1 MPKLQPWRLG
11 LAGAILLATGMTS
24 VNAADVYRRE
34 EPVSFKDE
42 PTAPPIAWGGFYIGA
57 NLGGNFTDDFFGN
70 GRRAFDEDGQIL
82 GGLHAGY
89 NLQRS
94 SNFVLGLE
102 TDLNF
107 SEDIDYLSTVRARLG
122 FAAGNVLLYG
132 TGGVAFAGFNDK
144 IFKDDTET
152 GYVFGGGIEGKVS
165 QSMSLGLESLYH
177 NFEDVG
183 VRGGGET
190 DIDFWSVRARA
201 TFHVN

>member
-1 MPKLQPWRLG
+1 MTKLEPWRIG
-11 LAGAILLATGMTS
+11 LAAAVLMTS
-24 VNAADVYRRE
+24 AVSTVNAADVYKRE
-34 EPVSFKDE
+34 EAVSFKDE

-70 GRRAFDEDGQIL
+70 GRRAFDADGQIL

-94 SNFVLGLE
+94 TPLVLGLE
-102 TDLNF
+102 TDVNF
-107 SEDIDYLSTVRARLG
+107 SEDIEYLSTIRARLG
-122 FAAGNVLLYG
+122 YAVGNVLFYG
-132 TGGVAFAGFNDK
+132 TGGVAFASFDDK
-144 IFKDDTET
+144 IFEDDTET
-152 GYVFGGGIEGKVS
+152 GYVFGGGVEGKVR
-165 QSMSLGLESLYH
+165 QNMSLGLEGLYH
-177 NFEDVG
+177 QFEDVG